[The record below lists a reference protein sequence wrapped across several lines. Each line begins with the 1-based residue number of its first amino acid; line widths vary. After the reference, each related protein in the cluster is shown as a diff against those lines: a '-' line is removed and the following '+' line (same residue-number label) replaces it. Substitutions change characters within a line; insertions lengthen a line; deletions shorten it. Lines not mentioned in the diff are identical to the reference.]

1 MDLIPADYRR
11 YLRQLHLLQR
21 WSFLMLGYIAL
32 ATLVTLGLSYFSRD
46 YQNEIVILEKKKA
59 ISSHQRDILEALK
72 KDHAQLVAK
81 RQILEKLRGGALAE
95 DMFVNIDRA
104 LNGKDVWFKNWRFSR
119 AGSKTSEPPKGVNTG
134 YFIVIPESG
143 DRADPKEQETWKIQT
158 HMEVSGQATDHQ
170 ALSSFVRRVLQQPQI
185 GDVRILNT
193 QQQAIADQTVV
204 DFRLV
209 ITVNSRYTNS

>member
-1 MDLIPADYRR
+1 MDLVPADYRR
-11 YLRQLHLLQR
+11 YVQQLQLLQR
-21 WSFLMLGYIAL
+21 WGLAMLGYIVL
-32 ATLVTLGLSYFSRD
+32 ATLIALGLGYFSRD

-59 ISSHQRDILEALK
+59 ISSHQRGILEALK
-72 KDHAQLVAK
+72 QDHAQLTAK

-104 LNGKDVWFKNWRFSR
+104 LNGKDVWFKNWRFAR
-119 AGSKTSEPPKGVNTG
+119 AGSKTNEPPKGVNTG

-143 DRADPKEQETWKIQT
+143 GRADPEEQETWKIQT

-193 QQQAIADQTVV
+193 QQQAIADQIVV

-209 ITVNSRYTNS
+209 ITVNSGYTNS

>member
-1 MDLIPADYRR
+1 MDLVPADYRR
-11 YLRQLHLLQR
+11 FVLQLQLLKR
-21 WSFLMLGYIAL
+21 WGRVIL
-32 ATLVTLGLSYFSRD
+32 AYVVVAGAATVGLKYFSDD
-46 YQNEIVILEKKKA
+46 YQAQIIVLEKKKA
-59 ISSHQRDILEALK
+59 ISSHQRGILEELK
-72 KDHAQLVAK
+72 KDHAQLAAK
-81 RQILEKLRGGALAE
+81 REILEKLRGGALAE

-104 LNGKDVWFKNWRFSR
+104 LNGRDVWFKSWKFSR

-134 YFIVIPESG
+134 YFIVIPESE
-143 DRADPKEQETWKIQT
+143 RAEKNEQEAWKIQT

-209 ITVNSRYTNS
+209 ITVNSGFANS

>member
-1 MDLIPADYRR
+1 MDLVPADYRR
-11 YLRQLHLLQR
+11 YLLQMRLLQR
-21 WSFLMLGYIAL
+21 WGFAVLGYIAL
-32 ATLVTLGLSYFSRD
+32 ATLITLGLGYLSRD

-59 ISSHQRDILEALK
+59 ISSHQRGILEALK
-72 KDHAQLVAK
+72 KDHGQLVAK

-104 LNGKDVWFKNWRFSR
+104 LNGKDVWFKNWKFSR
-119 AGSKTSEPPKGVNTG
+119 AGSKSTEPPKGVNTG
-134 YFIVIPESG
+134 YFIVIPEGG

-185 GDVRILNT
+185 GDVRILKT

-209 ITVNSRYTNS
+209 ITVNSRYANS